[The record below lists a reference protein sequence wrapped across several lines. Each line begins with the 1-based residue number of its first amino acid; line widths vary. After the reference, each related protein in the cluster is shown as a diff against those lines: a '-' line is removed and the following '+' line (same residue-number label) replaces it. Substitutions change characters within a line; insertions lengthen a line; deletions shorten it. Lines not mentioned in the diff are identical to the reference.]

1 MTIKTNASFPTA
13 STNRPYYWKTPDIP
27 PPQLC
32 WLLGAAFSYAGE
44 RKAVRYDLPHLWLA
58 RAGIAISTLP
68 VLIFTG
74 IVLYANLA

>member
-1 MTIKTNASFPTA
+1 MAVTGFTLSIIGWALIWIFPYA
-13 STNRPYYWKTPDIP
+13 FI
-27 PPQLC
+27 C

-44 RKAVRYDLPHLWLA
+44 RKAVRYDLPYLWLA

>member
-1 MTIKTNASFPTA
+1 MAVTGFTLSIIGWALIWIFPYA
-13 STNRPYYWKTPDIP
+13 FI
-27 PPQLC
+27 C